1 MKPDVSPLTDAFNK
15 ARRRNSDFGE
25 QHRTQL
31 DALGALADA
40 ITAEGTFRAELKN
53 LSDITPTLE
62 IAHQKDGFNQ
72 TFFIDFGFAPFAG
85 SVTIALSTGLQRA
98 PISDKKEGYDMRYDT
113 KDLLKAIGEAMA
125 KREQNWKNGEATVK
139 HIAARQP

>member
-1 MKPDVSPLTDAFNK
+1 MKPDASPLTDSFNS
-15 ARRRNSDFGE
+15 ARRRNRDFGE

-31 DALGALADA
+31 DALGALAEE

-53 LSDITPTLE
+53 LTNITPTLE
-62 IAHQKDGFNQ
+62 IAHQKEGFSQ

-98 PISDKKEGYDMRYDT
+98 PISDKKEGYDMRYDA
-113 KDLLKAIGEAMA
+113 KALLKAIGETMA
-125 KREQNWKNGEATVK
+125 KREESWKNGAAAVK
-139 HIAARQP
+139 HIATRQP